1 MTIEQPHTNIDIPEL
16 ENIKNI
22 IDKMDKNQHI
32 EILKIIN
39 KDPAVK
45 INENKSG
52 IYINLSFLPEN
63 VMKDIKTYISYIQDQ
78 EKVLTHMENIKAEY
92 TNTFFMESESEPEPE
107 PELQSQLKPGS
118 GSRSI
123 LDEENDI
130 IMNVITTTNDF
141 PVFTK

>member
-1 MTIEQPHTNIDIPEL
+1 MTIEQPQPNIDIHEL

-63 VMKDIKTYISYIQDQ
+63 AMKEIKTYISYIQDQ
-78 EKVLTHMENIKAEY
+78 EKVLTQMENIKAEY
-92 TNTFFMESESEPEPE
+92 TNTFFMESE
-107 PELQSQLKPGS
+107 LQSQLKRESGS
-118 GSRSI
+118 GSV
-123 LDEENDI
+123 LEEENDI

>member
-1 MTIEQPHTNIDIPEL
+1 MTIEQPQTNIDIHEL

-63 VMKDIKTYISYIQDQ
+63 TMKEIKTYISYIQDQ
-78 EKVLTHMENIKAEY
+78 EKVLTQMENIKAEY
-92 TNTFFMESESEPEPE
+92 TNTFFMESE
-107 PELQSQLKPGS
+107 LQSQLKRESGS
-118 GSRSI
+118 GSV
-123 LDEENDI
+123 LEEENDI

>member
-1 MTIEQPHTNIDIPEL
+1 MTTV
-16 ENIKNI
+16 KTI

-63 VMKDIKTYISYIQDQ
+63 AMKEIKTYI
-78 EKVLTHMENIKAEY
+78 
-92 TNTFFMESESEPEPE
+92 
-107 PELQSQLKPGS
+107 
-118 GSRSI
+118 
-123 LDEENDI
+123 
-130 IMNVITTTNDF
+130 
-141 PVFTK
+141 